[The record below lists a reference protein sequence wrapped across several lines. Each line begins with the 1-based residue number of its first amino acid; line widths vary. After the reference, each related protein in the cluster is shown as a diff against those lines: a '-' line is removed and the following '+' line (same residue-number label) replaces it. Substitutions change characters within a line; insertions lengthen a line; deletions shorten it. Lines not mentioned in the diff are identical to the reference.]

1 MKKRIL
7 QTLAKC
13 LACLL
18 GAVLIL
24 WVGYQMSPGGR
35 SMVVT
40 WVGKWGP
47 GAVPL
52 IRHAIHDED
61 VKVREA
67 AIRALVAMGEEAVP
81 SLTETLGDRSATNRM
96 EAVYALAVLGPK
108 AKGALPALLELLK
121 DPDPE
126 MRQKPQQALWSMR
139 PHATQPHP

>member
-24 WVGYQMSPGGR
+24 WVCYQMSPGVR

-67 AIRALVAMGEEAVP
+67 DIRALVAMGEEAGP
-81 SLTETLGDRSATNRM
+81 SLTDTLGDRSATNRM
-96 EAVYALAVLGPK
+96 EAVYALAALGPK
-108 AKGALPALLELLK
+108 DKRALPGSPEL
-121 DPDPE
+121 
-126 MRQKPQQALWSMR
+126 
-139 PHATQPHP
+139 PHD